1 MIRYEKTSPVSII
14 PFFIQLIAGFGSPS
28 TMQLKF
34 AVSPSNT
41 LSSEGCLTNI
51 GGDVVV
57 TVVI

>member
-1 MIRYEKTSPVSII
+1 MRYGETSPGCAI
-14 PFFIQLIAGFGSPS
+14 PFFIQLIEGCGSPV